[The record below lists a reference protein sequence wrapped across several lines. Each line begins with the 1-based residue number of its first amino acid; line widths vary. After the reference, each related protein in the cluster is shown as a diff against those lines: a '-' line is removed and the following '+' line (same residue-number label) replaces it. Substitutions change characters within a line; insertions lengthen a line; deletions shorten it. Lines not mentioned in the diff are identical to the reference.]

1 MNEPIAPEPHLAE
14 YIVIVVYMVFLAS
27 VGPLMRKF
35 NSNSDDY
42 FRGGARTS
50 WWLMGPS
57 LTLSMV
63 SAYVFTG
70 VAGAI
75 YEAGIAPLA
84 SNAAQWVAAIILIAF
99 LAAWFRQMRMIT
111 GAEVIRER
119 FGPGTEQ
126 FFAYLSMVLQPMFGA
141 FQLLGLSIFV
151 SAVFQIPLEGVILG
165 LGVVVG
171 VYSVSGG
178 KWAVMA
184 TDFLQSLVLFPV
196 IIAVSVLGVIEV
208 GGVANLY
215 REVVDLGSYE
225 VAYPRGAFPDGKYT
239 VAWIIAIFSMQ
250 FVAQLQLGWSAR
262 FFVAKDGNEA
272 RKAAALMLA
281 IMVLGLFFFTTPSF
295 VSRVLYPEQVA
306 SYAGVLNK
314 AEESAY
320 VVACLNLLPNGLLG
334 MVLVAMFSATASSM
348 DTGLNANAATI
359 VRNIMP
365 PLRRRFKMTPLDAQ
379 TEMVWGKRIS
389 AVLAVVIVSITLFL
403 ANFGRSGI
411 FELIVG
417 FAAAVN
423 FPMTLPFFLALFAR
437 NAPRAC
443 AVYSIVFGLGGQ
455 WVAKPILAAM
465 DISLDYPERVLMVA
479 VFSVSGFMLSY
490 VFAKRETPEQKAET
504 DRFYAKMHKPVNFRE
519 EVGDDNDKEQLKT
532 IGGMSIIIGLLMTSL
547 LIVPNDWQSRLTIL
561 AMGGS
566 VLLLGSLLVWLSL
579 RVLKR
584 DKS

>member
-1 MNEPIAPEPHLAE
+1 
-14 YIVIVVYMVFLAS
+14 
-27 VGPLMRKF
+27 
-35 NSNSDDY
+35 
-42 FRGGARTS
+42 
-50 WWLMGPS
+50 
-57 LTLSMV
+57 
-63 SAYVFTG
+63 
-70 VAGAI
+70 
-75 YEAGIAPLA
+75 
-84 SNAAQWVAAIILIAF
+84 
-99 LAAWFRQMRMIT
+99 
-111 GAEVIRER
+111 
-119 FGPGTEQ
+119 
-126 FFAYLSMVLQPMFGA
+126 
-141 FQLLGLSIFV
+141 
-151 SAVFQIPLEGVILG
+151 
-165 LGVVVG
+165 
-171 VYSVSGG
+171 
-178 KWAVMA
+178 
-184 TDFLQSLVLFPV
+184 
-196 IIAVSVLGVIEV
+196 
-208 GGVANLY
+208 VANLY
-215 REVVDLGSYE
+215 REVVNLGTYE
-225 VAYPRGAFPDGKYT
+225 VAYQRGAFPDGKYT

-281 IMVLGLFFFTTPSF
+281 IMLLGLIFFTTPSF
-295 VSRVLYPEQVA
+295 ISRVLYPEQVA

-348 DTGLNANAATI
+348 DTGLNGNAATI

-365 PLRRRFKMTPLDAQ
+365 PLRRRFKMTPLDPQ

-403 ANFGRSGI
+403 ASFGRSGI

-479 VFSVSGFMLSY
+479 IFSVSGFMLSY

-504 DRFYAKMHKPVNFRE
+504 DRFYEKMHKPVNFRE

-579 RVLKR
+579 RVLKK
-584 DKS
+584 DKA